1 MKLVRLLVLSIL
13 CALTAPAFAQLSLG
27 IVDAGPYTPE
37 SSIAATFTIDP
48 AACYGQGNTFTMLL
62 SDASGNFL
70 PGTPIGTYNSFY
82 ATFVNGTIPAN
93 TPVGNGYKVRI
104 VSSNPVDFTE
114 SGTFSIVAGNAV
126 EAKLNSSHYYGSV
139 GDAFGSCTS
148 NNSLTLTLG
157 NESTTDGTLS
167 ATIRDEFTKAV
178 TNHTIAGAITFS
190 PEKKHYT
197 IFAKVVMPNGTIATR
212 AYFIINNETITA
224 FSTTGNNVV
233 CLPGGKL
240 TYGINVSANNGIGLN
255 FPGNIYSISW
265 GDGQTDRYTFC
276 DLKNE
281 TVSHEYTRSSCGQ
294 NFVSGGV
301 TTYNV
306 FGINIQMSNPY
317 CGNIGTAISTTAR
330 VVNQTQNQFTGPTT
344 ACSNSAVTFINT
356 SILGDSP
363 TSNSPGCE
371 PDNVTFNWYI
381 DGVLVEANKLFSFQ
395 LTRTLSAGT
404 HTIRLESNSSSNCP
418 SVPATQTICIEDPP
432 IPSFTLPSIVGC
444 APYDITP
451 TNTSVVDNRCGS
463 AVTYTWSVSPSIGV
477 TQNYLTSATAVPP
490 TFNFTQAGKYNIG
503 LTITTAG
510 CGAFTAPS
518 QEIVVNLPRSVTL
531 SPDITLCTP
540 GTFNFSTA
548 TSSTRTI
555 YSGNDSPTLD
565 DTYTWTV
572 TAANGGA
579 FSFVGGANVKY
590 PSIKFDDFDTY
601 TITSTVINI
610 CGSNSDSQV
619 ITFSPSPVP
628 NISFAK
634 TAICYDGIAD
644 VIGTIT
650 GTYTDFSWVGAGTFS
665 VGNTFTNDASKLS
678 TTYTPTLAE
687 RNAGFALIKLLV
699 NTGLSNCAQVERE
712 EKLIILPR
720 NTQTNQT
727 LIICTGDKVNY
738 IPNSTVPGSTFTW
751 TATNADGFASGFSA
765 SGTGTIDEAVT
776 NSNFNT
782 AAIIVYTIT
791 PESNGCIGESF
802 TLTATVNPRPDVTAN
817 VVKPV
822 ICSGDLTDI
831 TLTSNFNGAKY
842 TWTSTATNGIT
853 GNTNKTNLNDVT
865 GITDR
870 LINNGATP
878 GTVTYVI
885 TPLSSGSCGGTPVTV
900 TVNVDPQLTTPDAG
914 ADEVLCNVTSFTL
927 KGNTP
932 TVGTGIWTEITTFGA
947 TFTDATLPNAQANN
961 LLPGNTYI
969 FRWTITGSAT
979 CAPKTDEVSIII
991 NPATVG
997 GTTDGTNTVCAGN
1010 SNGQINLT
1018 GQVGNILRWERSTD
1032 GTNWLPI
1039 ATTASTISYTNL
1051 ATTTHYRAVIQSGN
1065 CAIEFST
1072 VTIITVNIGAVGAN
1086 AGADQTICNASSV
1099 TLAGNNPGTNT
1110 GIWTLTSGQTGVTL
1124 EDATLFNTK
1133 VNGLVGGE
1141 TYTFLWTISGL
1152 PPCPASSDAVVIT
1165 NLAEI
1170 TNNSVNTASA
1180 TVCTG
1185 QTITITGSSPTGG
1198 TGTFGYVWQSSVD
1211 GTIWSTI
1218 NGQTGINLN
1227 VTVARSLS
1235 YRRITNSGNC
1245 SATSTALNIIALPP
1259 IGNNV
1264 ISSDQ
1269 TICTGNTIAL
1279 ITGSLPTGGDATN
1292 YTYGWEQSIDN
1303 GATWVFVP
1311 NATDKDYLPQGIA
1324 QTTLF
1329 RRLVSSGS
1337 CTGSLQHV
1345 SNNIKITV
1353 NPNARAVITY
1363 SSDKGCFPFVI
1374 DATNVKAT
1382 IFTDR
1387 NATYTWYA
1395 DNVVIGIGTNFPGYT
1410 ITTANTNV
1418 TIKLV
1423 TTSSFGCLPDETTHV
1438 FSTRQTVIPAFTQ
1451 DKVNGCGPLDVAF
1464 RNTSNIT
1471 TGITFRWDFGNGT
1484 TSNAINPGVIRFLPD
1499 PTGED
1504 KEYTIS
1510 LEATSPCGILT
1521 STSTVLVRA
1530 NPMSVFS
1537 PNRTSGCAP
1546 FTVQFSNTSPG
1557 NDNVF
1562 YYDFGDGT
1570 TLTTRDKRTV
1580 SHTYQTLVVQ
1590 DFVVKMIATNECSTS
1605 ESQYSLRVSPNTI
1618 TPEMVVNSNQL
1629 SGCAPFSVD
1638 FFNNTKG
1645 ASSFKYTFGDG
1656 SVVTSNTLIPEKQT
1670 HVFTK
1675 PGVYTVE
1682 MLATNG
1688 CSVAS
1693 TTETITVYAQP
1704 KLAFKGNVN
1713 RGCEGL
1719 SVKFTN
1725 TTTDAVSYLW
1735 DFGDGKTSTQF
1746 EPTHVYDSP
1755 QGNYTVKLTAF
1766 NSQGCP
1772 TSSKLTDYIQIVAP
1786 PKAAFAISPAS
1797 VISIPDYTF
1806 KFTNESTNRPQ
1817 NYQWNFGDGQTSTL
1831 KDPSHKYADTGRF
1844 MVTLKTFNEE
1854 GCVDS
1859 VQKYVHIVGV
1869 PGYVYLPNS
1878 FIPGGSS
1885 LPLQKFTAIGAGIKS
1900 WRMSVFNKWGQVL
1913 WETTQLEDGKP
1924 VEGWD
1929 GTYKNQPQP
1938 QGIYFWKM
1946 EVQLINGTEWKGVT
1960 LDKKPPKR
1968 TGEIYLIR

>member
-1 MKLVRLLVLSIL
+1 MLVLSLL
-13 CALTAPAFAQLSLG
+13 CALTAPTFAQLSLG
-27 IVDAGPYTPE
+27 SVNAGPYTPG

-48 AACYGQGNTFTMLL
+48 AACYTQGNVFTMLL
-62 SDASGNFL
+62 SDANGNFS

-93 TPVGNGYKVRI
+93 TPVGNGYKIRI
-104 VSSNPVDFTE
+104 ISSAPVTTSAE
-114 SGTFSIVAGNAV
+114 SGTFSVVAGDKV
-126 EAKLNSSHYYGSV
+126 EAKLNSSHYYGGV
-139 GDAFGSCTS
+139 GDAFGSCAS

-157 NESTTDGTLS
+157 NESTANGTLS
-167 ATIRDEFTKAV
+167 ATITDEFTKAV
-178 TNHTIAGAITFS
+178 TNHTISGAITFS

-197 IFAKVVMPNGTIATR
+197 IFAKVLMPNGTVATR

-240 TYGINVSANNGIGLN
+240 TYGINISANNGIGLN

-265 GDGQTDRYTFC
+265 GDGQTDKYTFC
-276 DLKNE
+276 DLKNG

-294 NFVSGGV
+294 NFVSGGL

-330 VVNQTQNQFTGPTT
+330 VVNQTQNRFSGPTT
-344 ACSNSAVTFINT
+344 ACSNNAVTFINT
-356 SILGDSP
+356 SVLGDSP

-381 DGVLVEANKLFSFQ
+381 DGVLAEANRPLSFR

-404 HTIRLESNSSSNCP
+404 HTIRLESNSSSGCP

-432 IPSFTLPSIVGC
+432 VPSFTLPAIVGC

-463 AVTYTWSVSPSIGV
+463 AVTYTWSVSPSTGV
-477 TQNYLTSATAVPP
+477 TANYFTSATPAPP
-490 TFNFTQAGKYNIG
+490 TFKFTLPGKYNIG

-510 CGAFTAPS
+510 CGAFTAPP
-518 QEIVVNLPRSVTL
+518 QEIVINLPRTVTL

-540 GTFNFSTA
+540 GTFNFSTVN
-548 TSSTRTI
+548 SPTRTV

-572 TAANGGA
+572 TSSNGKPY
-579 FSFVGGANVKY
+579 SFVGPSNVKY
-590 PSIKFDDFDTY
+590 PTIKFDDFDTY
-601 TITSTVINI
+601 TITSTVTNI
-610 CGSNSDSQV
+610 CGTNSDSQV

-644 VIGTIT
+644 VTGTIT
-650 GTYTDFSWVGAGTFS
+650 GTYTDFSWAGAGTFS
-665 VGNTFTNDASKLS
+665 VGNAFTNDVSKLI

-687 RNAGFALIKLLV
+687 RNAGSATIKLLV
-699 NTGLSNCAQVERE
+699 NTGLSNCARVERE
-712 EKLIILPR
+712 VTLSILPR
-720 NTQTNQT
+720 NRQTNQT

-738 IPNSTVPGSTFTW
+738 TPSSTVVGSTFSW
-751 TATNADGFASGFSA
+751 TAANADGFASGFSA
-765 SGTGTIDEAVT
+765 SGTGAIDETIT
-776 NSNFNT
+776 NRNFNT
-782 AAIIVYTIT
+782 AAVIVYTIT
-791 PESNGCIGESF
+791 PESNGCIGEPF
-802 TLTATVNPRPDVTAN
+802 TLTATINPRPDVTAN

-842 TWTSTATNGIT
+842 NWTSVATAGIT

-865 GITDR
+865 GISDR
-870 LINNGATP
+870 LINTGTTS
-878 GTVTYVI
+878 GTVTYTI
-885 TPLSSGSCGGTPVTV
+885 TPLSSGSCGGAPI
-900 TVNVDPQLTTPDAG
+900 TVNVTVDPQPTTPNAG
-914 ADEVLCNVTSFTL
+914 VDEILCNATNFIL

-932 TVGTGIWTEITTFGA
+932 TVGAGVWTEVTTFGA
-947 TFTDATLPNAQANN
+947 TFIDATLPNAEAGN
-961 LLPGNTYI
+961 LQPGNTYI
-969 FRWTITGSAT
+969 FRWTITGSSN
-979 CAPKTDEVSIII
+979 CAPKTDEVSIKI
-991 NPATVG
+991 NPTTVG

-1018 GQVGNILRWERSTD
+1018 GQVGNILRWERSAD

-1039 ATTASTISYTNL
+1039 ATTASSINYTNL
-1051 ATTTHYRAVIQSGN
+1051 TTTTHYRAVVQSGN

-1086 AGADQTICNASSV
+1086 AGADQTICNASSIV
-1099 TLAGNNPGTNT
+1099 LAGNNPGTNT
-1110 GIWTLTSGQTGVTL
+1110 GVWTLTSGQASVTF
-1124 EDATLFNTK
+1124 EDATQFNTK

-1152 PPCPASSDAVVIT
+1152 PPCPASSDAVIIT

-1170 TNNSVNTASA
+1170 ANNNVTVAST

-1185 QTITITGSSPTGG
+1185 QTITITGSNPTGG
-1198 TGTFGYVWQSSVD
+1198 NGTYSYVWQSSID
-1211 GTIWSTI
+1211 GITWTTI

-1245 SATSTALNIIALPP
+1245 SATSTALNIVALPP
-1259 IGNNV
+1259 IANNT
-1264 ISSDQ
+1264 ISADQ
-1269 TICTGNTIAL
+1269 TICTGSAVAL
-1279 ITGSLPTGGDATN
+1279 ITGSQPTGGDATN
-1292 YTYGWEQSIDN
+1292 YTYGWEQSTDN
-1303 GATWVFVP
+1303 GTTWVFVA
-1311 NATDKDYLPQGIA
+1311 NATEKDYLPLGVT

-1337 CTGSLQHV
+1337 CSGSLQHA
-1345 SNNIKITV
+1345 SNNVKVTV

-1363 SSDKGCFPFVI
+1363 TNDTGCFPFVL

-1382 IFTDR
+1382 IFADR

-1395 DNVVIGIGTNFPGYT
+1395 DNVAIGTGTNFPGYT
-1410 ITTANTNV
+1410 IATANTNV

-1451 DKVNGCGPLDVAF
+1451 DKINGCGPLDVAF
-1464 RNTSNIT
+1464 RNTSNVT
-1471 TGITFRWDFGNGT
+1471 SGITFRWDFGNGT
-1484 TSNAINPGVIRFLPD
+1484 TSNAINPGVIKFLPD

-1504 KEYTIS
+1504 KEYTIT

-1530 NPMSVFS
+1530 NPQAVFS
-1537 PNRTSGCAP
+1537 PNRTAGCAP

-1557 NDNVF
+1557 NDNVYF
-1562 YYDFGDGT
+1562 YDFGDGT
-1570 TLTTRDKRTV
+1570 TLTTREKRTV

-1618 TPEMVVNSNQL
+1618 TPELVVNSNQL

-1656 SVVTSNTLIPEKQT
+1656 SVVTSNTVIPEKQT

-1746 EPTHVYDSP
+1746 EPTHVYDAP

-1772 TSSKLTDYIQIVAP
+1772 TTSTLTDYIQIVAP

-1817 NYQWNFGDGQTSTL
+1817 NYQWSFGDGQTSTL

-1844 MVTLKTFNEE
+1844 MVTLRTFNEE

-1885 LPLQKFTAIGAGIKS
+1885 LAMQKFTAIGAGIKS

-1946 EVQLINGTEWKGVT
+1946 EVQLINGTEWKGVS